1 MNRKGSV
8 MGKKK
13 NNTTERHVELQPP
26 PSHHRRPVRSRI
38 AMVSTHGYV
47 AAEPPLGAPDTGGQ
61 VVYVL
66 ELSKKLAE
74 LGYSV
79 DIFTRQF
86 DEQPGEETVSE
97 NVRILRM
104 PCGGKEFIP
113 KEYLVDHINEWAENV
128 LRFIRKHSLVY
139 EFVNSHYWDGGVGGQ
154 ELADTLEIPHV
165 HTPHS
170 LGIWKKRN
178 MMEDSPE
185 EDQVLEEKYNF
196 ASRIHHEKI
205 LYRECELVIATSP
218 IQLDLLRSDYEL
230 EPDELR
236 MIPPGYD
243 DNRFYP
249 VGEATRQAI
258 REEYGYDGVV
268 IASIGRLARN
278 KGFDLLIDAFSVVAE
293 RCPNAR
299 LQLAV
304 GAESSDPNDN
314 AILEEMFALVRQH
327 RLEDTVT
334 ITESLPDEEMADFY
348 RAADI
353 FALPSRYEPFGM
365 TAIEAMACGTPAV
378 ITVNGGLY
386 RAVSYGHDALY
397 ADSHDKYDLGITLVK
412 LVKYARLR
420 RSIGRQGAR
429 RVRSLFTWTSI
440 AQQLLR
446 GVEGRHGPTLKV
458 AEREDDG
465 FSA

>member
-1 MNRKGSV
+1 MSNSPNAD
-8 MGKKK
+8 KK
-13 NNTTERHVELQPP
+13 NEHAVELQPA
-26 PSHHRRPVRSRI
+26 PSHHRRMARSRV

-66 ELSKKLAE
+66 ELSRKLAE

-79 DIFTRQF
+79 DIFTRRFEDQAA
-86 DEQPGEETVSE
+86 EEPVCD

-113 KEYLVDHINEWAENV
+113 KEYLYEHINEWAENV
-128 LRFIRKHSLVY
+128 LRFIRDNDLHY
-139 EFVNSHYWDGGVGGQ
+139 DFVNSHYWDGGVGGQ

-185 EDQVLEEKYNF
+185 EESVLEEKYNF
-196 ASRIHHEKI
+196 GNRIHHEKL

-218 IQLDLLRSDYEL
+218 IQMDLLRSDYDL
-230 EPDELR
+230 EPEEVR

-258 REEYGYDGVV
+258 RQEYEYDGVV

-278 KGFDLLIDAFSVVAE
+278 KGFDLLIHAFSVVVE

-299 LQLAV
+299 LQLGV
-304 GAESSDPNDN
+304 GAESSDPHDN
-314 AILEEMFALVRQH
+314 AMLEEMFELVREYG
-327 RLEDTVT
+327 LEEKVT

-397 ADSHDKYDLGITLVK
+397 ADSLDKYDFGITLTK

-420 RSIGRQGAR
+420 RQVGRQGAR

-446 GVEGRHGPTLKV
+446 GVEGRRGPTLQI
-458 AEREDDG
+458 ADHEDNG
-465 FSA
+465 FTA